1 MKPGQSVLFSEPIGV
16 NGVRHRTIKATVVS
30 VNRGKVLIEHPCAGG
45 FRQVRLVRVDQ
56 VQLVG
61 IPATTRTL

>member
-1 MKPGQSVLFSEPIGV
+1 MKPGQAVLFTEPVGDSES
-16 NGVRHRTIKATVVS
+16 RRRTIKATVVS
-30 VNRGKVLIEHPCAGG
+30 VNRGRVLIEHSCAGG

-61 IPATTRTL
+61 VPAMTRTL

>member
-1 MKPGQSVLFSEPIGV
+1 MKPGQVVLFTEPVGDSDS
-16 NGVRHRTIKATVVS
+16 RHRTIKATVLS
-30 VNRGKVLIEHPCAGG
+30 VNRGRVLIEHPCAGG

-61 IPATTRTL
+61 VAATTRTL